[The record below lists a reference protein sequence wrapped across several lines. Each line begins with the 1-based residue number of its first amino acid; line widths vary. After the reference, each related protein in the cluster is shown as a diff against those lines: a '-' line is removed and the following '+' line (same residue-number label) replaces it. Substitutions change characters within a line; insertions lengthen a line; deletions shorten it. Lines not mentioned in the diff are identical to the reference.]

1 MSRRTLTVSLT
12 TEWEE
17 FIEERVKSGR
27 YLSASEVVRDA
38 LRQLLMRENE
48 QAAELERLRSQI
60 GVGLE
65 QARAGELL
73 DGEEVFAAL
82 AARRRVPADR

>member
-12 TEWEE
+12 AEWEQ
-17 FIEERVKSGR
+17 FIEERVSSGR

-38 LRQLLMRENE
+38 LRQLMRSENE

-60 GVGLE
+60 GVGVE

-73 DGEEVFAAL
+73 DGEEVFASL

>member
-17 FIEERVKSGR
+17 FIEELVSSGR

-38 LRQLLMRENE
+38 LRQLLRRESE

-73 DGEEVFAAL
+73 DGDEVFATL
-82 AARRRVPADR
+82 AARRRVPAER

>member
-12 TEWEE
+12 AEWEE
-17 FIEERVKSGR
+17 FIEERVRSGR

-38 LRQLLMRENE
+38 LRQLMRRESE
-48 QAAELERLRSQI
+48 QAAELERLRSQV

-73 DGEEVFAAL
+73 DGDAVFASL
-82 AARRRVPADR
+82 AARRGVAADR